1 MPFIILNKYI
11 PSKDHALA
19 PVRVTQTIIKNIAEA
34 SSATITCRSHQF
46 SVGRRHEADLL
57 FGRNITIKFNC
68 LYFRFPYFRPFPED
82 RLLLEHNP
90 GTAGYPEAPRLCSFC
105 CILPEGKYSVLVCY
119 LFLSKPQALKMPAA
133 HVHNQLDW
141 VFSPLASF
149 PSTKSNE
156 NILCPHQWDTF
167 ILHSLWFLST
177 LRLTAYSEKVCL
189 RSGNCGNLWL
199 HGLKLNEG
207 ILTPLCR

>member
-1 MPFIILNKYI
+1 MSVIILNKYI

-34 SSATITCRSHQF
+34 SSAMITCRSHQF
-46 SVGRRHEADLL
+46 RVGRRHEADLL

-105 CILPEGKYSVLVCY
+105 CILPEGVFSTGLLPFPLQTSGSENAC
-119 LFLSKPQALKMPAA
+119 A